1 MRIPEFFK
9 KQISGT
15 SMWLGKVKFLG
26 THISVYVTSLT
37 LVFTAT
43 SAYTVAIQPFLE
55 SIGIALPF
63 IVYLLIIVVALI
75 LLLIFEYKIVLP
87 GFFSLSNKQWYEHD
101 NPMVADI
108 KDLKTKLEGMETL
121 LKEIRDERKNNRIS

>member
-1 MRIPEFFK
+1 VKIPDFLK
-9 KQISGT
+9 KQMSGT
-15 SMWLGKVKFLG
+15 SMWLGKLKFLG

-37 LVFTAT
+37 LAFTAT

-108 KDLKTKLEGMETL
+108 KELKTKLEGIEAL
-121 LKEIRDERKNNRIS
+121 LKEIKSETQNTGID